1 MDDEMKRNLNNLYWA
16 LLFPLSMV
24 ILAIIPGINRYF
36 FSWHVGI
43 GWAILWL
50 SFPWYISWIISYLLS
65 AEKWKKTRCLRFA
78 VVAIVA
84 YITFS
89 YPVSLLVE
97 ILLQKSLGFPIDSR
111 AFWNHLTFPFS
122 LLIK

>member
-1 MDDEMKRNLNNLYWA
+1 
-16 LLFPLSMV
+16 
-24 ILAIIPGINRYF
+24 
-36 FSWHVGI
+36 
-43 GWAILWL
+43 
-50 SFPWYISWIISYLLS
+50 
-65 AEKWKKTRCLRFA
+65 

-111 AFWNHLTFPFS
+111 AFWNHFDVSVFP
-122 LLIK
+122 LDKMILEVAIKKDC